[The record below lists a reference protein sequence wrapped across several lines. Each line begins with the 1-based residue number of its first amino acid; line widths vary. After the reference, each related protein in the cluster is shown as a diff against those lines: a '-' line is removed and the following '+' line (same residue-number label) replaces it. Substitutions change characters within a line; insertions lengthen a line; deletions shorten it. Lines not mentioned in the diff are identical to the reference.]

1 MHSPA
6 LGANWAWSDM
16 TLEGHRWLWG
26 LAVIALCYVVLAYV
40 IAPGAWKRFVSGH
53 PLIDDVPNVTHGKDK
68 LPGDPVNLTLHG
80 DEAALRAAMAKAG
93 WTVAD
98 PLGLRDDA
106 RIVLDT
112 LARKAY
118 PSAPVSNL
126 YLFGRVEDIAF
137 EMPIGGDPSRRHHV
151 RFWRSG
157 QGKHERW
164 VGAATLDKSV
174 GLAHTTGQ
182 VTHHIDANVDQER
195 DHVLGSL
202 HDAGGLSKRWY
213 VKDFHTQRSGK
224 NAGGDRWQTDGRL
237 GAGRLR
243 AD

>member
-1 MHSPA
+1 MPSPA
-6 LGANWAWSDM
+6 SDASWASYEM
-16 TLEGHRWLWG
+16 TLVGSRWLWG
-26 LAVIALCYVVLAYV
+26 LAGVALCYFIVAYV
-40 IAPGAWKRFVSGH
+40 VAPDAWMRFAGEH
-53 PLIDDVPNVTHGKDK
+53 PSLEQTPNVTHGKDR
-68 LPGDPVNLTLHG
+68 LPGDPINLALIG
-80 DEAALRAAMAKAG
+80 DEVTLRAAMDKAG
-93 WTVAD
+93 WTTAD

-137 EMPIGGDPSRRHHV
+137 EMPIGSDPSRRHHV
-151 RFWRSG
+151 RFWRNDDGG
-157 QGKHERW
+157 QVRW
-164 VGAATLDKSV
+164 LGAATLDKSV
-174 GLAHTTGQ
+174 GIAHTTGQ
-182 VTHHIDANVDQER
+182 VTHHIDADIDQER

-202 HDAGGLSKRWY
+202 NDAGQLLQRWY
-213 VKDFHTQRSGK
+213 VPDFHPQRSGR
-224 NAGGDRWQTDGRL
+224 NAGGDLWQTDGRL